1 VSLLITP
8 DDPDWEA
15 ACLPWNAFA
24 EQRPA
29 LVARPRNVDD
39 VISVVN
45 YARRNGLS
53 IAVQATGHNAAA
65 IPSLDGTILLSTR
78 HMRGVMIDPLR
89 CTAVVRAGTLAAE
102 LADAATLF
110 GLYPLA
116 GSSSDVGV
124 VGHTLG
130 GGVSW
135 LGRKHGLAANHVK
148 SIDVVTPDGEFVRAT
163 RTSHPDL
170 FWALRG
176 GGGNFGVVTAM
187 EIGLFAHREIYAGM
201 FLWPYERHAEV
212 LQAWHRLTRAAPDE
226 LTTSLRIMH
235 MPPLDDLPPFLKG
248 RSVVVVDGAFAG
260 NSAAGA
266 AAVAE
271 LRRLAPEMDAWAPSS
286 ASELCRLHMDPEH
299 PTPFAS
305 DSMVLRD
312 LDTAAQRA
320 FSASLPSGTPLL
332 FGELRHLGGAIGRTP
347 DGAGAIGALP
357 GRYLQIGVGIVTR
370 AGAHTAVEA
379 ALRVLRAAMSPYDT
393 GWTYPNFTDR
403 PVDLST
409 AYSADS
415 YARLRATRAVVD
427 PAELMVASHRIS
439 PRYRAA

>member
-1 VSLLITP
+1 VSLFITP
-8 DDPDWEA
+8 DDPGWDA
-15 ACLPWNAFA
+15 VRVPWNAAA

-29 LVARPRNVDD
+29 LVARPCRVDE

-78 HMRGVMIDPLR
+78 RMRGVAIDPIR
-89 CTAVVRAGTLAAE
+89 RTAIVKAGALTAE
-102 LADAATLF
+102 LADAATPF

-116 GSSSDVGV
+116 GSSPDVGV
-124 VGHTLG
+124 VGYALG

-135 LGRKHGLAANHVK
+135 LGRKHGLAANHVEC
-148 SIDVVTPDGEFVRAT
+148 IDVVTPNGEFVRAT
-163 RTSHPDL
+163 RTSNPDL

-176 GGGNFGVVTAM
+176 GGGNFGVVTSM
-187 EIGLFAHREIYAGM
+187 EMALFAHREVYAGM

-212 LQAWHRLTRAAPDE
+212 LQTWHRLTCAAPDE
-226 LTTSLRIMH
+226 LSTSLRIMH

-260 NSAAGA
+260 DSAAGA

-286 ASELCRLHMDPEH
+286 ASELSHLHMEPEH

-305 DSMVLRD
+305 DSMVLCD
-312 LDTAAQRA
+312 LDTAAQRE
-320 FSASLPSGTPLL
+320 FSASLTPGTPLMI
-332 FGELRHLGGAIGRTP
+332 GELRHIGGAIGCAP
-347 DGAGAIGALP
+347 DGAGAVGALP
-357 GRYLQIGVGIVTR
+357 GRYLQIAIGIVTCP
-370 AGAHTAVEA
+370 GAHTAVET

-393 GWTYPNFTDR
+393 GWAYPNFTDR

-409 AYSADS
+409 AYSAKAYDQ
-415 YARLRATRAVVD
+415 LRATRAVVD
-427 PAELMVASHRIS
+427 PGELMVASHRIS